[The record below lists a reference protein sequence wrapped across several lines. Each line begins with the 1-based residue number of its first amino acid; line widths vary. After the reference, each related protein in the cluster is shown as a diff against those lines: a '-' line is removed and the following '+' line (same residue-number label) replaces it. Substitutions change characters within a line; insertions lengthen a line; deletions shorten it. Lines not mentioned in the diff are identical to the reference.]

1 MITAWTQGL
10 NEEDQG
16 QLKKQIKNSKGVLDR
31 IIEIMDRDENALN
44 RRESTSSVYDS
55 PNWDY
60 RQADANGYRRCLREY
75 KQLLTIDP
83 DKE

>member
-1 MITAWTQGL
+1 MKTAWTQGL
-10 NEEDQG
+10 SDTEASKLVK
-16 QLKKQIKNSKGVLDR
+16 QLKSSTGVFERL
-31 IIEIMDRDENALN
+31 IEIMDRDERALN
-44 RRESTSSVYDS
+44 TQESKSSVYDL

-83 DKE
+83 KE

>member
-10 NEEDQG
+10 NEEDQDK
-16 QLKKQIKNSKGVLDR
+16 LKKQLKSSKGILDR
-31 IIEIMDRDENALN
+31 LVEIMDRDEYALD
-44 RRESTSSVYDS
+44 RRESSSGVYDN

-83 DKE
+83 KE